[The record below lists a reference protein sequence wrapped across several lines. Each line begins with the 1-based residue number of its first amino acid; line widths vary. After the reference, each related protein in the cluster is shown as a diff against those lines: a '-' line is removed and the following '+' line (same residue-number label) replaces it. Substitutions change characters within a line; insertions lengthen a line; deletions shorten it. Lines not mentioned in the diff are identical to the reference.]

1 VARTTPWLASLDP
14 SSGLRTNKPRSSC
27 AVTVSS
33 VWRTCARTSGQA
45 TQATCDLLLHS
56 EPTAQQPRHAL
67 HCMHG
72 LTRRPETQSAY
83 SYYAG
88 AEGAWPYAWARTCD
102 LSLVV
107 SVVFLSSSET
117 AMGLTPPK
125 SAVPFQILRDSQAKQ
140 REGVLLLR
148 RVSRC
153 AQKRL
158 DGWIISISTRQRT
171 DISLRCFIL

>member
-1 VARTTPWLASLDP
+1 
-14 SSGLRTNKPRSSC
+14 
-27 AVTVSS
+27 
-33 VWRTCARTSGQA
+33 
-45 TQATCDLLLHS
+45 
-56 EPTAQQPRHAL
+56 
-67 HCMHG
+67 MHG

-140 REGVLLLR
+140 REGVLLHAT
-148 RVSRC
+148 RVQMCTETTGWMDHQHFDEAADGHILALFYSLIC
-153 AQKRL
+153 AL
-158 DGWIISISTRQRT
+158 Y
-171 DISLRCFIL
+171 

>member
-1 VARTTPWLASLDP
+1 VRVHQVRQRRRRVIYSSTRSPQP
-14 SSGLRTNKPRSSC
+14 SSQGMHCIACMASRAGQRHRRLYSS
-27 AVTVSS
+27 
-33 VWRTCARTSGQA
+33 G
-45 TQATCDLLLHS
+45 
-56 EPTAQQPRHAL
+56 
-67 HCMHG
+67 
-72 LTRRPETQSAY
+72 
-83 SYYAG
+83 G